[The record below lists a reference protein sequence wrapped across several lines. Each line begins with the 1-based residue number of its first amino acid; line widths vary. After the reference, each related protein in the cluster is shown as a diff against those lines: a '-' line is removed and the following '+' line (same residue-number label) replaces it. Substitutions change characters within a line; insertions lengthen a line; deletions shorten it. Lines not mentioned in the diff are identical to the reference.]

1 MRIAIIGAGGVGG
14 YFGARLQQAGADV
27 HFVARG
33 SHLQAMRSGGLL
45 IESQQG
51 DIQLPRVNVTDN
63 PADVGVADIVW
74 LSVKLWDME
83 SAVQSI
89 RPLIGPHTGIISF
102 QNGVQKDDVL
112 RAAFGDKAVMGGV
125 AYIATN
131 IDRPGVIKHTGTM
144 QRLIFGEYDGSRS
157 KLAETLLD
165 FCVKG
170 GINAE
175 LSNDVR
181 RAIWEKF
188 VFLVGLSGATTT
200 MRETI
205 GPIRSNP
212 RSRRFLADLMR
223 ETVAVGSALGVELP
237 GDFADQRMSFVDGLP
252 DAMTSSMHHDLNA
265 GKRLEVSWLSGGVA
279 QLGEKAGVPTPMN
292 RAVWE
297 ILALHEMGV
306 AAAAASAGPAK
317 ASAGPAKA
325 GHYR

>member
-14 YFGARLQQAGADV
+14 YFGAKLQQAGADV

-33 SHLQAMRSGGLL
+33 AHLAALRSNGLKV
-45 IESQQG
+45 ESPLG
-51 DIQLPRVNVTDN
+51 DIHHPRVNATDN
-63 PADVGVADIVW
+63 PADIGTADIIW

-83 SAVQSI
+83 GAI
-89 RPLIGPHTGIISF
+89 RSMHPLIGPETGIISF

-112 RAAFGDKAVMGGV
+112 RAAFGEKAVMGGV

-144 QRLIFGEYDGSRS
+144 QRLIFGEYDGRRS
-157 KLAETLLD
+157 PRAGTLLD
-165 FCVKG
+165 LSLRG

-175 LSNDVR
+175 LSDDIR
-181 RAIWEKF
+181 KAIWEKF

-212 RSRRFLADLMR
+212 RARGFLVDLMR
-223 ETVAVGSALGVELP
+223 ETVAVGRALGVSLP
-237 GDFADQRMSFVDGLP
+237 ADFADQRLAFVDGLP

-297 ILALHEMGV
+297 ILALYE
-306 AAAAASAGPAK
+306 AGE
-317 ASAGPAKA
+317 GPAKA
-325 GHYR
+325 GPH

>member
-33 SHLQAMRSGGLL
+33 GHLAAMRDSGLRV
-45 IESQQG
+45 ESPLG
-51 DIQLPRVNVTDN
+51 DVHLPRVNVTDT
-63 PADVGVADIVW
+63 PADIGVADMVW
-74 LSVKLWDME
+74 LSVKLWDMDG
-83 SAVQSI
+83 AVQSM
-89 RPLIGPHTGIISF
+89 RPLIGPETGIISF

-112 RAAFGDKAVMGGV
+112 RAAFGDRAVMGGV

-144 QRLIFGEYDGSRS
+144 QRLIFGEYDGGRS
-157 KLAETLLD
+157 ARAERLLEL
-165 FCVKG
+165 CLRG

-175 LSNDVR
+175 LSGDVR
-181 RAIWEKF
+181 KAIWEKF
-188 VFLVGLSGATTT
+188 VFLVGLSGSTTT

-212 RSRRFLADLMR
+212 RARRFLVDLMS
-223 ETVAVGSALGVELP
+223 ETVAVGRALGVTLP
-237 GDFADQRMSFVDGLP
+237 ADFADQRLAFVDGLP
-252 DAMTSSMHHDLNA
+252 DAMTSSMHHDLKA

-297 ILALHEMGV
+297 ILTLYEMGSGP
-306 AAAAASAGPAK
+306 AEAGP
-317 ASAGPAKA
+317 
-325 GHYR
+325 HR